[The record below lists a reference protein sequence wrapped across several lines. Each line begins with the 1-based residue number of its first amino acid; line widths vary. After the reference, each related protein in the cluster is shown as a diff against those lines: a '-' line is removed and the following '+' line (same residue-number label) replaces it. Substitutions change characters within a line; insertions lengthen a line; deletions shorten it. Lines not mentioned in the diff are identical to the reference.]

1 MKKFIYIA
9 VLSTFAA
16 LNASAQSFDDI
27 LVRIVASNPEIEAV
41 NAENNAALE
50 AVAAENNLADPEISG
65 QHLWGQDGN
74 KFGIGISQTFDWPG
88 LYKARSKKTKSV
100 KVALSELY
108 ASTYL
113 DKVMEVRLCM
123 IDFIAA
129 KCNYSYFESVK
140 RNMDRLLEKYAE
152 AYSQGEVSILEL
164 NKVKIERLRVN
175 RQLADCELKCE
186 SALARLESLTTDKE
200 AINLL
205 RNLSDYPQDY
215 VLSEAEY
222 ESLIDRDPSVA
233 YYSAMANVAEN
244 NIQAAKMQGLPSF
257 SVGYEFEREE
267 GQNLHGFSLSMS
279 LPFFSKKHVK
289 AAAISEKAAYEAKG
303 VSAKIAALSQMR
315 EQRRTVLSLASQIDD
330 YSGILGGTTQLELL
344 RKALDGGEINLFT
357 YIQEINYFI
366 DAQCEYQ
373 DLRYNY
379 YTALTKLNRL
389 KTVLNK

>member
-1 MKKFIYIA
+1 MKKIIFIS
-9 VLSTFAA
+9 VLTVFAT
-16 LNASAQSFDDI
+16 LNAQAQSFDDI
-27 LVRIVASNPEIEAV
+27 LARIVASNPEIEAL

-50 AVAAENNLADPEISG
+50 AVAAENNLSDPEISVKNM
-65 QHLWGQDGN
+65 WGQEDN
-74 KFGIGISQTFDWPG
+74 KFGIGISQSFDWPG
-88 LYKARSKKTKSV
+88 LYKARSRKTTSV
-100 KVALSELY
+100 KAALSELY

-113 DKVMEVRLCM
+113 DKVMEIRIYM
-123 IDFIAA
+123 IDYIAA
-129 KCNYSYFESVK
+129 KCNYSYFASVK
-140 RNMDRLLEKYAE
+140 NNMDKLLEKYNE

-175 RQLADCELKCE
+175 RKLADCELKCE
-186 SALARLESLTTDKE
+186 SALLSLQSLTTDKE
-200 AINLL
+200 AISLL
-205 RNLSDYPQDY
+205 KNVTEYPQDY

-222 ESLIDRDPSVA
+222 ESLIDCDPGVK
-233 YYSAMANVAEN
+233 YYSAMADVAQS

-257 SVGYEFEREE
+257 SIGYEYEREE
-267 GQNLHGFSLSMS
+267 GQNFHGLSLSMS

-315 EQRRTVLSLASQIDD
+315 EQRRSVLSLAEQIDD
-330 YSGILGGTTQLELL
+330 YSDIISGTAQLELL

-389 KTVLNK
+389 KPVLK